1 MKALGALRL
10 SAAAA
15 ALALMM
21 AAQAREASAED
32 LYVKKGT
39 WQETMLAVR
48 ARYAAWARQGAGE
61 LEALL
66 KEAALGA
73 RPPAG
78 RANPLPVLWARIGA
92 DFPAEAKRFAADL
105 GRGCRPTEWFRKAGD
120 TQLEQRIIRQ
130 VLAGLGKSGE
140 GLRADLAGLVRLGEA
155 PDSRAWL
162 DLYVKACRRRALL
175 EAIGEVEKSLPDPS
189 ALRAAVEALGQ
200 ALPGRFAGGPR
211 LIERL
216 ADCGTRRARLLGAI
230 KQGAET
236 GEAATAMAAE
246 IAALRRQV
254 RLGLCGVQQYVARRP
269 GLNLEQEW
277 DVRLAV
283 LRRPPAAPNPQEAY
297 HPEALPAPADRD
309 PADMV
314 LRRAAALAAD
324 LGARAAALGQELA
337 ELRRASGRIDPADA
351 EARRALFYA
360 ACKVRREIAL
370 RNPLLD
376 FEAILFIKRHRATYN
391 HMCDQYYGINALPGG
406 GLYVLSDP
414 FGCEPRLRDVLA
426 ESVVQR
432 GRLKGQKLEGGSFL
446 SPDLSCDGRSILF
459 AYVECTGD
467 RGHRWHTDV
476 ASRGYWSQGRCYH
489 VFSVGADGTGLAQLT
504 DGTWNDFDPCWLP
517 NGRIAFISERR
528 GGYLRCGR
536 TCPTY
541 TLHDMAAD
549 GGDIRRLSPHETN
562 EWHPSVTHDG
572 LIVYTRWDYVD
583 RHGCT
588 AHLPWVT
595 TLDGRDS
602 RAVHGNFAPRRSR
615 PDMEVDVRAIPG
627 SRKLVA
633 TAAPHHGQAFGS
645 LVIIDPDVED
655 DDRLAPVKRLTPDVG
670 FPESQGGRQ
679 AYGTAWP
686 LGEKY
691 HLCVYDPLSAVD
703 ARRGGFQGR
712 ADWQQFHYALYLVDA
727 FGNKVL
733 IYRDREIGCL
743 SPIPLRSRAAP
754 PVMPAAV
761 TSGTFVAASGPAG
774 ATAGATSP
782 EVGPA
787 ATMAVMDVYDGLKP
801 WPAGTTIKAIR
812 VLQLLPMTVPSGG
825 PPHEI
830 GLRLPSAGD
839 SVTPARYVLGTAPVE
854 PDGSAY
860 FRLPANIEVF
870 FQALDGDG
878 LAVQSMRSATY
889 VKPGERLVCQGC
901 HDRRHRSPPQRKA
914 VGLALRRAPSPLTPD
929 VDGSNPF
936 SYPRL
941 VQPVLEKRCLPCHA
955 KNKGKA
961 PDLGRQVVAGRGRSK
976 WYASYASLAP
986 KYGFWNYHDGYR
998 TTPGRFGARA
1008 SKLYQMLREG
1018 HHKVKLSA
1026 EEMHRI
1032 ALWLDCCSVF
1042 YGVYEADGGAAQLA
1056 GDVVLPSLE

>member
-1 MKALGALRL
+1 MKALDALRL
-10 SAAAA
+10 SVVGA
-15 ALALMM
+15 ALALAI
-21 AAQAREASAED
+21 AAGSREASAEQI
-32 LYVKKGT
+32 YVKKAT

-48 ARYAAWARQGAGE
+48 ARYATWCRQGAGE
-61 LEALL
+61 LEVLL
-66 KEAALGA
+66 GEAAPGA

-78 RANPLPVLWARIGA
+78 RADPLPGLWARIAA

-105 GRGCRPTEWFRKAGD
+105 GRGCSPTEWFRKAGE

-130 VLAGLGKSGE
+130 ALAGLGKPAD
-140 GLRADLAGLVRLGEA
+140 GLRTELAALVRLGEA
-155 PDSRAWL
+155 PGSRAWL
-162 DLYVKACRRRALL
+162 DLYVKACRCRAFVA
-175 EAIGEVEKSLPDPS
+175 AIGQVEKALPDPS

-200 ALPGRFAGGPR
+200 ALPGRFAGGPG
-211 LIERL
+211 LMERL
-216 ADCGTRRARLLGAI
+216 ADCEARRARVLGAI
-230 KQGAET
+230 KQGGEV
-236 GEAATAMAAE
+236 GEAAAALAAE
-246 IAALRRQV
+246 ITDLRREV
-254 RLGLCGVQQYVARRP
+254 RLGLCGVKQYVSRHRH
-269 GLNLEQEW
+269 LNLEQEW
-277 DVRLAV
+277 DVRLEV
-283 LRRPPAAPNPQEAY
+283 LRQPPAARNPQEAY
-297 HPEALPAPADRD
+297 HADALPRPDDRD

-324 LGARAAALGQELA
+324 LGAPAAAFREELA

-370 RNPLLD
+370 CNPLLD

-406 GLYVLSDP
+406 GLYVLSEP
-414 FGCEPRLRDVLA
+414 FGPEPRLRDVLA

-432 GRLKGQKLEGGSFL
+432 GSLKGRKLEGGSFL
-446 SPDLSCDGRSILF
+446 SPDLSYDGRRICF

-467 RGHRWHTDV
+467 RAHRWHTDV
-476 ASRGYWSQGRCYH
+476 EQRGYWSRGRCYH
-489 VFSVGADGTGLAQLT
+489 VFSVNADGTGLAQLT

-517 NGRIAFISERR
+517 NGRVAFISERR

-562 EWHPSVTHDG
+562 EWHPSVTHEG

-595 TLDGRDS
+595 TPDGRDS
-602 RAVHGNFAPRRSR
+602 RAVHGNFAPRNTR
-615 PDMEVDVRAIPG
+615 PDMELDVRAIPG
-627 SRKLVA
+627 SRKFVA

-712 ADWQQFHYALYLVDA
+712 ADWQQFNYALYLVDA

-743 SPIPLRSRAAP
+743 SPIPLRPRAAP
-754 PVMPAAV
+754 PVMPAAIK
-761 TSGTFVAASGPAG
+761 SGTFVAATRPAGAVASGAPGGAG
-774 ATAGATSP
+774 ATATL
-782 EVGPA
+782 
-787 ATMAVMDVYDGLKP
+787 AVMDVYDGLKP

-854 PDGSAY
+854 PDGSAH

-870 FQALDGDG
+870 FQALDADG

-889 VKPGERLVCQGC
+889 LKPGERLVCQGC
-901 HDRRHRSPPQRKA
+901 HDRRHRSPPQRKT

-941 VQPVLEKRCLPCHA
+941 VQPVLEKRCLACHA

-998 TTPGRFGARA
+998 TTPGQFGARA
-1008 SKLYQMLREG
+1008 SKLYQMLRKG
-1018 HHKVKLSA
+1018 HHEVKLSA

-1032 ALWLDCCSVF
+1032 TLWLDCCSVF
-1042 YGVYEADGGAAQLA
+1042 YGVYEPAGGVAQLA
-1056 GDVVLPSLE
+1056 GGVVPPSFP

>member
-1 MKALGALRL
+1 
-10 SAAAA
+10 
-15 ALALMM
+15 MM
-21 AAQAREASAED
+21 E
-32 LYVKKGT
+32 
-39 WQETMLAVR
+39 M
-48 ARYAAWARQGAGE
+48 
-61 LEALL
+61 
-66 KEAALGA
+66 
-73 RPPAG
+73 
-78 RANPLPVLWARIGA
+78 
-92 DFPAEAKRFAADL
+92 
-105 GRGCRPTEWFRKAGD
+105 
-120 TQLEQRIIRQ
+120 
-130 VLAGLGKSGE
+130 
-140 GLRADLAGLVRLGEA
+140 
-155 PDSRAWL
+155 
-162 DLYVKACRRRALL
+162 
-175 EAIGEVEKSLPDPS
+175 
-189 ALRAAVEALGQ
+189 
-200 ALPGRFAGGPR
+200 
-211 LIERL
+211 
-216 ADCGTRRARLLGAI
+216 
-230 KQGAET
+230 
-236 GEAATAMAAE
+236 
-246 IAALRRQV
+246 
-254 RLGLCGVQQYVARRP
+254 
-269 GLNLEQEW
+269 
-277 DVRLAV
+277 
-283 LRRPPAAPNPQEAY
+283 
-297 HPEALPAPADRD
+297 
-309 PADMV
+309 
-314 LRRAAALAAD
+314 
-324 LGARAAALGQELA
+324 
-337 ELRRASGRIDPADA
+337 
-351 EARRALFYA
+351 
-360 ACKVRREIAL
+360 
-370 RNPLLD
+370 
-376 FEAILFIKRHRATYN
+376 
-391 HMCDQYYGINALPGG
+391 
-406 GLYVLSDP
+406 
-414 FGCEPRLRDVLA
+414 
-426 ESVVQR
+426 
-432 GRLKGQKLEGGSFL
+432 
-446 SPDLSCDGRSILF
+446 
-459 AYVECTGD
+459 
-467 RGHRWHTDV
+467 
-476 ASRGYWSQGRCYH
+476 
-489 VFSVGADGTGLAQLT
+489 
-504 DGTWNDFDPCWLP
+504 
-517 NGRIAFISERR
+517 
-528 GGYLRCGR
+528 
-536 TCPTY
+536 
-541 TLHDMAAD
+541 
-549 GGDIRRLSPHETN
+549 
-562 EWHPSVTHDG
+562 
-572 LIVYTRWDYVD
+572 
-583 RHGCT
+583 
-588 AHLPWVT
+588 
-595 TLDGRDS
+595 
-602 RAVHGNFAPRRSR
+602 
-615 PDMEVDVRAIPG
+615 DVRAIPG
-627 SRKLVA
+627 SHRYVA
-633 TAAPHHGQAFGS
+633 TAAAHHSQAHGS
-645 LVIIDPDVED
+645 LVLIDTHVRD
-655 DDRLAPVKRLTPDVG
+655 DDAMAPLQRLTPEVP
-670 FPESQGGRQ
+670 FPEAEVRFSDGQVY
-679 AYGTAWP
+679 ATAWP
-686 LGEKY
+686 LSEY
-691 HLCVYDPLSAVD
+691 FYLCVYDSHGS
-703 ARRGGFQGR
+703 ARRGTKNNYGI
-712 ADWQQFHYALYLVDA
+712 YLVDA